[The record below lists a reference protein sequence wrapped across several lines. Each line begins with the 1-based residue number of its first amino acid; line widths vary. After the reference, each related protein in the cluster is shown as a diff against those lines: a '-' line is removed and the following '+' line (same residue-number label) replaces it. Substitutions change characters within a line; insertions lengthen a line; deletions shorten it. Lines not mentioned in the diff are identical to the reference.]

1 MFRIRS
7 RAGRTFV
14 GPNRAALRRTFT
26 SPERTIM
33 RRSVVALLRPKP
45 STPAPGRR
53 DGERGQVIVLFT
65 FFIVVLLGFAAHRRR
80 PRRPPERQP
89 EPVERA
95 RQRRARRAA
104 MNLPGRRQRREAHR
118 HAVRGQQLPGRVPPG
133 RVTQSF
139 RCLIGDRNHDNL
151 PDLSD
156 IPMTCNPGVV
166 APSAWRCGHGICTA
180 PCDPAEGDTCNT
192 LVMTGSVSVPFRFGG
207 AVGVNDGDTQ
217 VVTSAACKGPCG
229 SEPVALVDV
238 ALVVDRTSSMSG
250 VDTTNARNAADSV
263 RKLYNPAASGCRS
276 GCWARARSAAARA
289 PRCPPRASGPP
300 ACRPTCAAGCR
311 LASRARA
318 PRSRPITR
326 PRRRPWPRRSPVT
339 PTRARAPTSRTRS
352 RWRPTS

>member
-14 GPNRAALRRTFT
+14 GPSRAALRRTFT
-26 SPERTIM
+26 SPERTVM

-45 STPAPGRR
+45 TPPPRR

-65 FFIVVLLGFAAHRRR
+65 FFIVVLLGFAAIVVDLGVLRNAN
-80 PRRPPERQP
+80 QNLWN
-89 EPVERA
+89 A
-95 RQRRARRAA
+95 LDSGALAGA
-104 MNLPGRRQRREAHR
+104 MNLPADGNA
-118 HAVRGQQLPGRVPPG
+118 AQLTGMQYADSNYPGAIPPG
-133 RVTQSF
+133 RVSQSF

-166 APSAWRCGHGICTA
+166 AASAWRCGHGICTA

-217 VVTSAACKGPCG
+217 VVISAACKGPCG

-238 ALVVDRTSSMSG
+238 AAGRRPDELDERRRHDQRAQRRGLRAQALQPGGAVAVVRD
-250 VDTTNARNAADSV
+250 
-263 RKLYNPAASGCRS
+263 
-276 GCWARARSAAARA
+276 ARAQQRGQRVVLHDAGIVHRV
-289 PRCPPRASGPP
+289 RR
-300 ACRPTCAAGCR
+300 ACRPTSGAGCR
-311 LASRARA
+311 WACPARA
-318 PRSRPITR
+318 PRSRPTTR
-326 PRRRPWPRRSPVT
+326 PLRRRWLAPSPASPT
-339 PTRARAPTSRTRS
+339 PAPAPT
-352 RWRPTS
+352 